1 MTARF
6 CLFGIVGIALL
17 LTGCGG
23 DTGMRCEYSAGNL
36 DAIKAQVAS
45 LKAGGTTEAEVI
57 KSLGNPT
64 SSTPTPD
71 GGKTDEYEFPQKL
84 SSGSS
89 PACPVKNQK
98 VTFIFDARDVLQS
111 MQISL

>member
-1 MTARF
+1 MTVRF
-6 CLFGIVGIALL
+6 CLLGIAFLL
-17 LTGCGG
+17 AGCGG
-23 DTGMRCEYSAGNL
+23 DAGMRCEYSAGNL

-64 SSTPTPD
+64 NSTPTPE

-89 PACPVKNQK
+89 AAYPVKNQK
-98 VTFIFDARDVLQS
+98 VSFVFDARNVLQS